1 MPNIENQSNYTLL
14 KLIRT
19 GISPISAMI
28 GTSAYY
34 GQLIVYYLVKN

>member
-1 MPNIENQSNYTLL
+1 MPNIENIQSNYTLL
-14 KLIRT
+14 KLIRI

-34 GQLIVYYLVKN
+34 GQLIGNPQY